1 MLTTHRSAERGSAL
15 VWWAL
20 FISLVAFPL
29 LVLVVEGGRFFRA
42 AGDVQKAA
50 DAAAE
55 AAVRE
60 VDLPYY
66 VATGEVRFSGN
77 EYALAQAYANQNAL
91 FLRPH
96 GTDVVIVAIQVDEAA
111 DTVLVTTRADV
122 TLLFP
127 RIAPQLL
134 IQRTGVAQVRLTS
147 Q

>member
-1 MLTTHRSAERGSAL
+1 MQHTHRPAEQGSAL

-20 FISLVAFPL
+20 FISLAALPL

-60 VDLPYY
+60 VDLPHY

-77 EYALAQAYANQNAL
+77 EYALAREYANQNAV

-96 GTDVVIVAIQVDEAA
+96 GTDVTIVAIQVDEAN